1 VIRDWFELVLWYVR
15 LRKASKGATPYKLLE
30 VEEAI
35 QAKSLQNA
43 ISKIKRA
50 SVEGYEPYYGS
61 DDETAIDGITP
72 GATPMG
78 DEDDPGKPSDTEIDA
93 YEDFEK

>member
-1 VIRDWFELVLWYVR
+1 VR
-15 LRKASKGATPYKLLE
+15 LRKVSKGATPYRLLE

-43 ISKIKRA
+43 LVKVKRA

-61 DDETAIDGITP
+61 DGEEEDGDGITP
-72 GATPMG
+72 GATPIG

-93 YEDFEK
+93 MEEFEKQEKEAKKN